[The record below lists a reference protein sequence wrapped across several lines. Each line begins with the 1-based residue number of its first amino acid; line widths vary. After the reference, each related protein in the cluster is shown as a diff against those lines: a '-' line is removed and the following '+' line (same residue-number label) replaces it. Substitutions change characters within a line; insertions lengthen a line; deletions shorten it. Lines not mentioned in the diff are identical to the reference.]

1 MLDKP
6 RRPAICSL
14 TQTSREEMTGGCSS
28 ERPVAGPPCYSRG
41 TLTTSVIYRLPD
53 AETDPRP
60 HSQECRVFRLDVF
73 IAGMPLR
80 ISAGNLF
87 GELGDRPSQFHVVDR
102 TERLHQAQGV
112 GLR

>member
-6 RRPAICSL
+6 PRPAICSL

-28 ERPVAGPPCYSRG
+28 ERPVAGPPATRG
-41 TLTTSVIYRLPD
+41 DSDYKRNLSLPD

-60 HSQECRVFRLDVF
+60 HSQECRVFQLDVF

>member
-6 RRPAICSL
+6 PRPAICSL

-28 ERPVAGPPCYSRG
+28 ERPVAGPPLLEG
-41 TLTTSVIYRLPD
+41 TLTTSVTYRLPY